1 MSSLNKV
8 EIIGRLGNDPEMR
21 SLPNGEAVATLSV
34 ATSESWVDKISGE
47 RKEKTEWH
55 RVVFY
60 GRLAEVSG
68 QYLKKGGL
76 IYIEG
81 KLTTKEYTDK
91 QNIKRY
97 MTEIQGRNLLMLSN
111 TNTQAKSP
119 VQNSEPVSDH
129 LSQDNRNG
137 LDDIE
142 F

>member
-60 GRLAEVSG
+60 GGLAEVSG

-81 KLTTKEYTDK
+81 KLVSIPLE
-91 QNIKRY
+91 
-97 MTEIQGRNLLMLSN
+97 QGNVFRLYWGARALCRKACQRHFPIFSH
-111 TNTQAKSP
+111 SFR
-119 VQNSEPVSDH
+119 VSY
-129 LSQDNRNG
+129 R
-137 LDDIE
+137 
-142 F
+142 FV

>member
-111 TNTQAKSP
+111 TNSQSKSTA
-119 VQNSEPVSDH
+119 QN
-129 LSQDNRNG
+129 NG
-137 LDDIE
+137 SVEYPPYQGQPIE